1 MQAQKAAPYMLDPI
15 SVTSAIRLR
24 AIDPS
29 LDTLHRYMRHFAKG
43 RCGLSQ
49 LTILLEKAAARNFGY
64 CYPPSRKRSV
74 RFPSQSRHSRV
85 DSRAS
90 KSVIRKEEPASVCGR
105 PAGYRGF
112 LRDLFAQ
119 VQVLPCVRPV
129 DAAIITAAGLSG
141 DRGSGPDRS
150 CALEALGHI
159 PGFPNPVSDRCA
171 IPL

>member
-1 MQAQKAAPYMLDPI
+1 MQSQKAAPYMLDPI

-74 RFPSQSRHSRV
+74 RFPAQSRHSRV

-90 KSVIRKEEPASVCGR
+90 KSVIRKDEPASVCGR
-105 PAGYRGF
+105 PVCGRPAGYKGVFERF
-112 LRDLFAQ
+112 
-119 VQVLPCVRPV
+119 VR
-129 DAAIITAAGLSG
+129 A
-141 DRGSGPDRS
+141 GSGASVCPA
-150 CALEALGHI
+150 C
-159 PGFPNPVSDRCA
+159 
-171 IPL
+171 